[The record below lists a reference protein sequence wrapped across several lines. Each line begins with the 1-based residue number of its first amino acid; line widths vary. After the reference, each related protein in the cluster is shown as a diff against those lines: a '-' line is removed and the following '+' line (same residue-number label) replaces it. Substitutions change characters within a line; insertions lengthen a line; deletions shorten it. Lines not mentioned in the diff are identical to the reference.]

1 MNAKCIICGRPVP
14 AGRRIYCCDACAQ
27 EGVRRNARRDTS
39 KRPKCGVY
47 HDAVCIDCGKPFYGH
62 IKSKRCPECAAVAR
76 SRASREYQ
84 QRVKAG
90 AVRKLGSTDICQRCG
105 KPYIVEG
112 GLQRYCRVCAPVAVK
127 ENIITARTAY
137 SKEHYTSEDRARMR
151 KHETN
156 IRRVCPVCSREF
168 DSGKSYAMYCS
179 PECRHAGKL
188 ESWRKYQSKPAS
200 VERRKARYK
209 ALTRADKDAINAN
222 ARINYRKRKEN
233 DK

>member
-1 MNAKCIICGRPVP
+1 MPTN
-14 AGRRIYCCDACAQ
+14 RRVYCSDACAQ

-47 HDAVCIDCGKPFYGH
+47 RDAVCIDCGKHFYGH

-90 AVRKLGSTDICQRCG
+90 AVRKLGSMDTCQRCG
-105 KPYIVEG
+105 KPYVVES
-112 GLQRYCRVCAPVAVK
+112 GLQRYCPVCAPVAVK
-127 ENIITARTAY
+127 ENIIAARTAY

-156 IRRVCPVCSREF
+156 IHRVCPVCGKEF
-168 DSGKSYAMYCS
+168 ASGTHYTKYCS
-179 PECRHAGKL
+179 DACRHQGELA
-188 ESWRKYQSKPAS
+188 SWRKYNSK
-200 VERRKARYK
+200 RRKARQE
-209 ALTRADKDAINAN
+209 
-222 ARINYRKRKEN
+222 KE
-233 DK
+233 K